1 MFRLGALARAFVCAG
16 LAILV
21 LAPSAFALDEVNTQK
36 LRNAVT
42 VNGILGHE
50 RALQQI
56 ANLNNGTRASGTP
69 GFEASLNYVKSRL
82 DAAG

>member
-1 MFRLGALARAFVCAG
+1 
-16 LAILV
+16 V
-21 LAPSAFALDEVNTQK
+21 LAPSAFALDEVNTKK